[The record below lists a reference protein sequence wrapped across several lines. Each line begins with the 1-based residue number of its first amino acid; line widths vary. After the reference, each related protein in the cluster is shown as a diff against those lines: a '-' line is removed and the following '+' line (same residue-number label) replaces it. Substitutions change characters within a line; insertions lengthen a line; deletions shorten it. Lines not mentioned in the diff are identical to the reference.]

1 MQAFWTAV
9 AQAGWWFDPQ
19 LLQPAIFT
27 PNASISVCVCV
38 CVRQKKLRCLK
49 KKCLC
54 QYV

>member
-27 PNASISVCVCV
+27 PNASISVCVCEI
-38 CVRQKKLRCLK
+38 KTLRC
-49 KKCLC
+49 
-54 QYV
+54 